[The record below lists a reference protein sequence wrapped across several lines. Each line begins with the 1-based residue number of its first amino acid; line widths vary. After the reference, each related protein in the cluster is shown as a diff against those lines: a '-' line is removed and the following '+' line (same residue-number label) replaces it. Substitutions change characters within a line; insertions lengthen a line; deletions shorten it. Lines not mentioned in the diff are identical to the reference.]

1 MQADYAL
8 PAAAAA
14 PGQAG
19 KTKERDDN
27 GFFSLL
33 NAMKNGMAAREAA
46 KTQEASEDAES
57 GLPEAGAALLM
68 MLLALQAQAPEEGL
82 EAAKAVG
89 GATGIPAAEQEA
101 AEAVPAALVEVLA
114 GMEGNAKKDTEETGA
129 GSNGL
134 IEIPQQ
140 TPQKPD
146 ARVQHAGDAEA
157 LAPKGAPAPVEA
169 APKEAAAIA
178 PETVIEQITASTG
191 EQGPPKGTPAATE
204 DGGTPVPK
212 ADVKAEPAEK
222 AQPGS
227 GTPAKDGAAA
237 DAAQETG
244 GRAPAKDANIQAAP
258 AKDAGDRPDAGR
270 TNDGGRQAPA
280 ETPHPV
286 RKETAVQPLAGQNTE
301 AEGVQPG
308 ASFFES
314 GKAAAKAGILEQV
327 AGKAAAGIKQGK
339 YQMSIQLRPEHL
351 GKVSVKVT
359 MDAEGMVVR
368 IHAQNE
374 TAKSAISGEV
384 AQLEQAL
391 KDRGITVVRMEVQE
405 SLQDG
410 AGQPGHPNDPR
421 RDRREYT
428 PQDDGD
434 AGTAGRE
441 TFIALQEYIYGNT
454 VEFRA

>member
-1 MQADYAL
+1 MQPVMQADYAL

-68 MLLALQAQAPEEGL
+68 MLLALQTQAQAPEEGL
-82 EAAKAVG
+82 QAAKAGG
-89 GATGIPAAEQEA
+89 GATGIPPAEQEA

-114 GMEGNAKKDTEETGA
+114 GMEGTAKTYTDEAGA
-129 GSNGL
+129 GSDGL
-134 IEIPQQ
+134 TGAPQH
-140 TPQKPD
+140 TPQEPD
-146 ARVQHAGDAEA
+146 ARVQHGGDAQA
-157 LAPKGAPAPVEA
+157 SAPKGAPATEEA
-169 APKEAAAIA
+169 APKEAVSNA
-178 PETVIEQITASTG
+178 PETVIEQPGAATATAAG
-191 EQGPPKGTPAATE
+191 EQSPLDGTPAATK
-204 DGGTPVPK
+204 DGGMPAPK
-212 ADVKAEPAEK
+212 AAVKAQSDDK
-222 AQPGS
+222 AQPGN
-227 GTPAKDGAAA
+227 G
-237 DAAQETG
+237 
-244 GRAPAKDANIQAAP
+244 AP
-258 AKDAGDRPDAGR
+258 AKDAGERPDAGK
-270 TNDGGRQAPA
+270 TNEGGRQAPA

-286 RKETAVQPLAGQNTE
+286 HKEAAVQPLAGQNTG

-308 ASFFES
+308 ASLFES
-314 GKAAAKAGILEQV
+314 GRAAAKAGILEQV

-339 YQMSIQLRPEHL
+339 YQMSIQLHPEHL

-368 IHAQNE
+368 IRAENE
-374 TAKSAISGEV
+374 TAKSAISSEV

-405 SLQDG
+405 SLQDD

-421 RDRREYT
+421 QNRREYT
-428 PQDDGD
+428 PKDDGD

-441 TFIALQEYIYGNT
+441 TLIALQEYIYGNT

>member
-1 MQADYAL
+1 MQPVMQADYAL

-33 NAMKNGMAAREAA
+33 NAVTNGMAAREAA
-46 KTQEASEDAES
+46 KTPKASEDAES

-68 MLLALQAQAPEEGL
+68 MLLALQAQAPEEGY
-82 EAAKAVG
+82 EAAKAGG

-114 GMEGNAKKDTEETGA
+114 GMEGTAKKETEETGA

-146 ARVQHAGDAEA
+146 ARVQHAGDAQA
-157 LAPKGAPAPVEA
+157 PAPKGASAPVEA
-169 APKEAAAIA
+169 APKEAAANA
-178 PETVIEQITASTG
+178 PETVIEQITASAG

-222 AQPGS
+222 AQPGN
-227 GTPAKDGAAA
+227 G
-237 DAAQETG
+237 
-244 GRAPAKDANIQAAP
+244 APAKDANIQAAP
-258 AKDAGDRPDAGR
+258 AKDAGERPDAGR
-270 TNDGGRQAPA
+270 TSDGGRQAPA

-286 RKETAVQPLAGQNTE
+286 RKETAVQPLAGQDTE

-359 MDAEGMVVR
+359 MDAEGMVVK
-368 IHAQNE
+368 IHAENE

-421 RDRREYT
+421 QNRREYT

-434 AGTAGRE
+434 AGTACRE
-441 TFIALQEYIYGNT
+441 TLIALQEYIYGNT